1 MNTLFEKRERNE
13 PRVWNRA
20 VESLEKKK
28 DFVSLENIA
37 LKVSKF
43 RHTHTHTQDLDLSR
57 PRFVI
62 FISKRIVLFFPTTNR
77 AIPFRL
83 DPAFGPVPI
92 IQSKKSI
99 NVEER
104 AFAGSESLIHC
115 GGAN

>member
-43 RHTHTHTQDLDLSR
+43 RHTHTHMQDLDLSR
-57 PRFVI
+57 PIRNFY
-62 FISKRIVLFFPTTNR
+62 LEENR
-77 AIPFRL
+77 SFLSNNKPCNSL
-83 DPAFGPVPI
+83 SLGPGVRTGPDYTI
-92 IQSKKSI
+92 EEI
-99 NVEER
+99 N
-104 AFAGSESLIHC
+104 
-115 GGAN
+115 